1 MNKSRDL
8 IKRCTN
14 SSFCE
19 SYPKLTHMTQTPT
32 KNRLMSLR
40 NFKETLMSSRKRF
53 HLKSNTKKAS
63 LTAENSEKA
72 ILMGTQSL

>member
-1 MNKSRDL
+1 MSKSRDL

-14 SSFCE
+14 SRFCE
-19 SYPKLTHMTQTPT
+19 SYPKLTQMTQTPT

-40 NFKETLMSSRKRF
+40 NFKETLMSSRKSF

-63 LTAENSEKA
+63 WTTENSEKA